1 MYYSSCG
8 DVVIA
13 SDDLIHHVD
22 CLMFRERFFV
32 GKYFS
37 QIAIITKLGYNVCVV
52 FGGIDV
58 KYFDNVIAIF

>member
-1 MYYSSCG
+1 
-8 DVVIA
+8 
-13 SDDLIHHVD
+13 
-22 CLMFRERFFV
+22 MFREGFFV